1 MLLLPYSTGHARM
14 PLAGHLGWWGKEAI
28 KLKSSILAVL
38 RYLRAMLVFACL
50 AAPGHGAAAPSEYQ
64 VKAVFL
70 FNFSRFVEWPAAA
83 FTSPSDPFVVG
94 VFGHDP
100 FGADLDEV
108 VKGETVNGR
117 PLVVRRVQS
126 AAEARECQ
134 ILFIHQSE
142 GPRLTEVLSA
152 LDRRSTLTVSDVPGV
167 AQRGVMIRLVTE
179 RGRVR
184 MRIDVESARA
194 AALVISSNLLR
205 SAEIVQDKAG
215 GR

>member
-1 MLLLPYSTGHARM
+1 MRIARARQTSAQPFWSGAM
-14 PLAGHLGWWGKEAI
+14 
-28 KLKSSILAVL
+28 AVL
-38 RYLRAMLVFACL
+38 RFIRALLL
-50 AAPGHGAAAPSEYQ
+50 AALLAVPAQAAVKASEYQ

-70 FNFSRFVEWPAAA
+70 FNFSRFVEWPASAFASAA
-83 FTSPSDPFVVG
+83 APFVLG

-117 PLVVRRVQS
+117 PIVVRRVTT
-126 AAEARECQ
+126 AADAAACQ

-142 GPRLTEVLSA
+142 AQRLGELVSA
-152 LDRRSTLTVSDVPGV
+152 LGHRSTLTVSDVPGS

-184 MRIDVESARA
+184 MRVNVESAKA
-194 AALVISSNLLR
+194 AELTISSNLLR
-205 SAEIVQDKAG
+205 AAEIVPHTTAVDGGAG
-215 GR
+215 

>member
-1 MLLLPYSTGHARM
+1 MQECRGRDISTG
-14 PLAGHLGWWGKEAI
+14 GSEAI
-28 KLKSSILAVL
+28 IFKLSILTVSRKLCALIV
-38 RYLRAMLVFACL
+38 VACL
-50 AAPGHGAAAPSEYQ
+50 AAPGFVVAAPSEYQ

-70 FNFSRFVEWPAAA
+70 FNFSRFVEWPASA
-83 FTSPSDPFVVG
+83 FTGPGDPFVVG

-100 FGADLDEV
+100 FGADLDQV

-117 PLVVRRVQS
+117 PLEVRRVRN

-142 GPRLTEVLSA
+142 NRRLTEVLSA
-152 LDRRSTLTVSDVPGV
+152 LDHRSTLTVSDVPGG